1 MKGSTARAERR
12 KRAEAL
18 AEERAK
24 RSPEQQL
31 ARLDTMFGKG
41 KGATKERAKLAKL
54 VGKDQK
60 GA

>member
-31 ARLDTMFGKG
+31 ARLDKMFGKG
-41 KGATKERAKLAKL
+41 KGAAKERAKLAK
-54 VGKDQK
+54 GK